1 MGRFIAGCDRRQQL
15 FLPECVDDYVVADAP
30 VRVVDVFVDELDLA
44 ALGFVD
50 AAATGRPGYHPAT
63 MLKLYIYGY
72 LNQVQSSR
80 RLEREAGRNVEV
92 MWLTSKLAPDF
103 KTIADF
109 RRDHGGAIQAAC
121 RRFVV
126 LCRNLGLI
134 AGGTVAVDG
143 SRMRAVNAR
152 DRNFTPVTI
161 RRRME
166 QVDASIERY
175 LGMLDTADRQ
185 EGEAAQLRGVRLTE
199 RLEELRRQMRELE
212 AMEQAVMASPDR
224 QISLTD
230 PDARAMASAGKGTG
244 LVGYNLQAAVDT
256 GSHIVVAHEV
266 INLGHDRTS
275 LANMG
280 LQAREA
286 TGEEVLTVL
295 ADRGYFSGLEVLAC
309 EGTGIVPIC
318 PKPLTSGA
326 KADGRWGKQDFVYQ
340 VESDTYRCP
349 AGETMTRRFSNV
361 ENGMTLH
368 AYATPACR
376 SHCAVKANCTA
387 SIERRIKRWEH
398 EEVIEAMQARL
409 DRMPGAMRTRRRTV
423 EHVFG
428 TIKDWMGRSH
438 FKTRTLKNV
447 GTEMSLHILA
457 YNIKRAIALLG
468 VPGLMAA
475 MRV

>member
-1 MGRFIAGCDRRQQL
+1 MGRFIQGCDRRQQL
-15 FLPECVDDYVVADAP
+15 FLPECVDDYVAQDSP
-30 VRVVDVFVDELDLA
+30 VRVVDVFVDELDLT
-44 ALGFVD
+44 ALGFEG

-92 MWLTSKLAPDF
+92 MWLTGKLAPDF
-103 KTIADF
+103 KTVADF
-109 RRDHGGAIQAAC
+109 RRDHGVAIQAAC
-121 RRFVV
+121 RRFVL
-126 LCRNLGLI
+126 LCRNVGLI

-143 SRMRAVNAR
+143 SRLRAVNAR

-185 EGEAAQLRGVRLTE
+185 EGEAGELRTTRLSE
-199 RLEELRRQMRELE
+199 RLGELRRQMRELE
-212 AMEQAVMASPDR
+212 AMEEAVMASPDR

-266 INLGHDRTS
+266 INLGHDRSS
-275 LANMG
+275 LATMG
-280 LQAREA
+280 QKAHEA
-286 TGEEVLTVL
+286 TGTQALTVL
-295 ADRGYFSGLEVLAC
+295 ADRGYFSGPEVLAC
-309 EGTGIVPIC
+309 DAAGVMPIC

-340 VESDTYRCP
+340 VDNDTYRCP
-349 AGETMTRRFSNV
+349 AGETMTRRFSSL
-361 ENGMTLH
+361 EHGMTLH
-368 AYATPACR
+368 GYTTPACR
-376 SHCAVKANCTA
+376 SRCTVKANCTA
-387 SIERRIKRWEH
+387 STERRIKRWEH
-398 EEVIEAMQARL
+398 EEVVEAMQARL
-409 DRMPGAMRTRRRTV
+409 DRMPGAMRIRRRTV

-428 TIKDWMGRSH
+428 TVKDWMGRSH
-438 FKTRTLKNV
+438 FKTRGLKNV
-447 GTEMSLHILA
+447 ATEASLHILA

-468 VPGLMAA
+468 TPKLIEA
-475 MRV
+475 MQV

>member
-1 MGRFIAGCDRRQQL
+1 MGRFIEGCDRRQQV
-15 FLPECVDDYVVADAP
+15 FLPECVDDYVADDSP
-30 VRVVDVFVDELDLA
+30 VRIVDVFVDELDLTT
-44 ALGFVD
+44 LGFEG

-63 MLKLYIYGY
+63 LLKLYIYGY

-92 MWLTSKLAPDF
+92 MWLTGKLAPDF

-126 LCRNLGLI
+126 LCRKLGLI

-143 SRMRAVNAR
+143 SRLRAVNAR

-185 EGEAAQLRGVRLTE
+185 EGEAGELRNVRLTT
-199 RLEELRRQMRELE
+199 RLGELRRQMRELE
-212 AMEQAVMASPDR
+212 AMEQAVAASPDR

-266 INLGHDRTS
+266 VNLGHDRTS

-280 LQAREA
+280 RQAREA
-286 TGEEVLTVL
+286 TGADTLTVL
-295 ADRGYFSGLEVLAC
+295 ADRGYFSGPEVVAC
-309 EGTGIVPIC
+309 EGAGIVPIC

-340 VESDTYRCP
+340 PTSDTYRCP
-349 AGETMTRRFSNV
+349 AGETMTRRFSSV
-361 ENGMTLH
+361 EHGMTLH
-368 AYATPACR
+368 GYATPACR
-376 SHCAVKANCTA
+376 SRCTVKANCTA
-387 SIERRIKRWEH
+387 GIERRIKRWEH

-409 DRMPGAMRTRRRTV
+409 DRMPNAMRVRRRTV

-447 GTEMSLHILA
+447 ATETSLHILA
-457 YNIKRAIALLG
+457 YNIKRAIALIGTPTLI
-468 VPGLMAA
+468 AA
-475 MRV
+475 MQA

>member
-1 MGRFIAGCDRRQQL
+1 MGRFIVGCDRQQQL
-15 FLPECVDDYVVADAP
+15 FLPDCVDDYVASDAP
-30 VRVVDVFVDELDLA
+30 VRVVDVFVDELDLSV
-44 ALGFVD
+44 LGFGD
-50 AAATGRPGYHPAT
+50 AAVTGRPGYHPAT

-92 MWLTSKLAPDF
+92 MWLTGKLAPDF

-109 RRDHGGAIQAAC
+109 RRDHGAAIQAVC
-121 RRFVV
+121 RRFVL
-126 LCRNLGLI
+126 LCRQLGLI

-152 DRNFTPVTI
+152 DRNFTAVTI

-185 EGEAAQLRGVRLTE
+185 DCEAAELRGIRLTG

-230 PDARAMASAGKGTG
+230 PDARAMASTGKGTG

-280 LQAREA
+280 HQAREA

-295 ADRGYFSGLEVLAC
+295 ADRGYFSGPEVLAC

-349 AGETMTRRFSNV
+349 AGETMTRRLSSV
-361 ENGMTLH
+361 ENGMRLH

-376 SHCAVKANCTA
+376 SRCAVKANCTTG
-387 SIERRIKRWEH
+387 IERRIKRWEY

-409 DRMPGAMRTRRRTV
+409 DRMPGAMRIRRRTV

-438 FKTRTLKNV
+438 FKTRTLKKV
-447 GTEMSLHILA
+447 ATEMSLHILA

-468 VPGLMAA
+468 VPRLMEA
-475 MRV
+475 MKA

>member
-15 FLPECVDDYVVADAP
+15 FLPDCVDDYVAEDSA
-30 VRVVDVFVDELDLA
+30 VRIVDVFVDELDLA
-44 ALGFVD
+44 ALGFAD
-50 AAATGRPGYHPAT
+50 AAATGRPAYHPA
-63 MLKLYIYGY
+63 MLLKLYIYGY

-80 RLEREAGRNVEV
+80 RLEREAGRNVEL
-92 MWLTSKLAPDF
+92 MWLTGKLAPDF
-103 KTIADF
+103 KTIADL
-109 RRDHGGAIQAAC
+109 RRDHGAAIQAAC
-121 RRFVV
+121 RRFVL

-152 DRNFTPVTI
+152 DKNFTPVTI

-166 QVDASIERY
+166 QVDASIQRY

-185 EGEAAQLRGVRLTE
+185 DGEAAELRTTRLTT
-199 RLEELRRQMRELE
+199 RLDELRRQMRELE
-212 AMEQAVMASPDR
+212 AMEQMVAASPDR

-230 PDARAMASAGKGTG
+230 PDARAMASAGTGTG
-244 LVGYNLQAAVDT
+244 QVGYNLQAAVDT
-256 GSHIVVAHEV
+256 DSHIIVAHEV

-275 LANMG
+275 LAKMG
-280 LQAREA
+280 EQARAA
-286 TGEEVLTVL
+286 TGADALTVL
-295 ADRGYFSGLEVLAC
+295 ADRGYFSGPEILAC
-309 EGTGIVPIC
+309 QAAGITPIC

-326 KADGRWGKQDFVYQ
+326 KADDRWGKQDFIYVP
-340 VESDTYRCP
+340 ENDTYRCP
-349 AGETMTRRFSNV
+349 AGETMTRRFSTI
-361 ENGMTLH
+361 EHGMTLH

-376 SHCAVKANCTA
+376 YRCGVKANCTT

-409 DRMPGAMRTRRRTV
+409 DRMPGAMRVRRRTV

-428 TIKDWMGRSH
+428 TLKDWMGRSH

-457 YNIKRAIALLG
+457 YNIKRAIALVG
-468 VPGLMAA
+468 VPGLIAA
-475 MRV
+475 MQA